1 MPPQREWF
9 EKDYYKALGVP
20 EGASQKELTKAYRK
34 LARQHHPDTN
44 QGDAKAEERFKE
56 ISAAYDVL
64 GDAEKRK
71 EYDEVRRLGPMA
83 SGFGGGGP
91 SAGGGPQG
99 FTYMGDSADINDLL
113 GGLFG
118 RVRRGGRGGPGGGV
132 GPQRGEDLEAGLT
145 LAFED
150 AAQGLTTSLYLTSD
164 AACSTCS
171 GTGARPGTHAT
182 VCPVC
187 NGRGV
192 LDDNQGLFS
201 LSSPCRNCGGL
212 GHVIEDP
219 CPTCRGTGVER
230 REREVKVRIPSGI
243 DDGQRIRLKGRGG
256 PGRNGGPPGDLYVT
270 AKVMPHKIFG
280 RKGLDLTLRVPVTYP
295 EAALGAQVEVPTLD
309 GGPVK
314 LKINPSVPLSK
325 PRRVKGKGVSNG
337 KSTGDLLVTFEVA
350 VPARLSAGERK
361 AIEELAKA
369 SDESPRAHLEV

>member
-1 MPPQREWF
+1 MAPQREWF
-9 EKDYYKALGVP
+9 EKDYYKALGVSDA
-20 EGASQKELTKAYRK
+20 ASQKDITKAYRK

-44 QGDAKAEERFKE
+44 QGDAKAEEKFKE

-83 SGFGGGGP
+83 SGFGPGP
-91 SAGGGPQG
+91 GAGGGPQG
-99 FTYMGDSADINDLL
+99 FTFMGDNADINDLL

-118 RVRRGGRGGPGGGV
+118 RVRRGGRGGAGGGP

-145 LAFED
+145 LAFDD
-150 AAQGLTTSLYLTSD
+150 AARGLTTSLYLTSD
-164 AACSTCS
+164 AACSTCL

-182 VCPVC
+182 TCPVC

-212 GHVIEDP
+212 GHIIEDP

-230 REREVKVRIPSGI
+230 REREVKVRIPPGV

-270 AKVMPHKIFG
+270 AKVLPHKVFG
-280 RKGLDLTLRVPVTYP
+280 RKGLDLTLRVPVTYA
-295 EAALGAQVEVPTLD
+295 EAALGAQIEVPTLE

-314 LKINPSVPLSK
+314 LKINPSVSLSK
-325 PRRVKGKGVSNG
+325 PRRVKGRGVSNG
-337 KSTGDLLVTFEVA
+337 KATGDLLVTFEVV
-350 VPARLSAGERK
+350 VPARLTAEERK
-361 AIEELAKA
+361 LIEELANVTN
-369 SDESPRAHLEV
+369 DSPRAHLEV

>member
-1 MPPQREWF
+1 MAPQREWF

-20 EGASQKELTKAYRK
+20 EGASQKDLTKAYRK

-44 QGDAKAEERFKE
+44 QGDVKAEEKFKE

-83 SGFGGGGP
+83 SGFGPGP
-91 SAGGGPQG
+91 GAGGGPPG
-99 FTYMGDSADINDLL
+99 FTFTGDSADINDLL

-118 RVRRGGRGGPGGGV
+118 RVRRGGRSGGGM
-132 GPQRGEDLEAGLT
+132 GPQRGDDLEAALT
-145 LAFED
+145 LAFDD
-150 AAQGLTTSLYLTSD
+150 AARGLTTSLYLTSD

-230 REREVKVRIPSGI
+230 REREVKVRIPPGV

-270 AKVMPHKIFG
+270 AKVLPHKVFG

-309 GGPVK
+309 GDPVK

-325 PRRVKGKGVSNG
+325 PRRVKGRGVSNG

-350 VPARLSAGERK
+350 VPARLGASERK

>member
-1 MPPQREWF
+1 MAPQREWF
-9 EKDYYKALGVP
+9 EKDYYKALGVS
-20 EGASQKELTKAYRK
+20 EGASQKDITKAYRK

-44 QGDAKAEERFKE
+44 QGDAKSEEKFKE

-71 EYDEVRRLGPMA
+71 EYDEVKRLGPMA
-83 SGFGGGGP
+83 SGFGPGPGGG
-91 SAGGGPQG
+91 AGPQG

-118 RVRRGGRGGPGGGV
+118 RVRRGGRGGPAGGV
-132 GPQRGEDLEAGLT
+132 GPQRGADLEAELT

-182 VCPVC
+182 TCPVC
-187 NGRGV
+187 HGRGV

-230 REREVKVRIPSGI
+230 REREVKVRIPPGV

-270 AKVMPHKIFG
+270 AKVMPHKIFS
-280 RKGLDLTLRVPVTYP
+280 RRGLDLTLRVPVTYP

-350 VPARLSAGERK
+350 VPARLSASERK